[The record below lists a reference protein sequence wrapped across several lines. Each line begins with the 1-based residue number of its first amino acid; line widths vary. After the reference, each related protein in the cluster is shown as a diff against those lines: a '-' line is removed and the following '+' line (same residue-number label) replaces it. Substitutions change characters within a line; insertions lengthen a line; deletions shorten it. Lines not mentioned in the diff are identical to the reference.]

1 MDIDQVRGMVERL
14 AGQVQRG
21 EVAPELLERL
31 SWSDADLNNFVT
43 KYKRR
48 LRALRSAE
56 EKAEA
61 APDAL
66 EPTEGRPDA
75 HKRTL
80 RIVRGAGLDKA
91 IRSQDGKTGH
101 PTQKDEI
108 RDLFEAKKDTVSVE
122 YRDLVEAYYK
132 SLAGGE

>member
-1 MDIDQVRGMVERL
+1 MDVDQVRGMVERL
-14 AGQVQRG
+14 AGQVRTG

-31 SWSDADLNNFVT
+31 DWNGADLHNFVT

-48 LRALRSAE
+48 LKALRSSE
-56 EKAEA
+56 EKAA
-61 APDAL
+61 ADGL
-66 EPTEGRPDA
+66 EPTKGRPDE

-80 RIVRGAGLDKA
+80 RIVKGTGLDEA
-91 IRSQDGKTGH
+91 VRSQDGKTDQ

-122 YRDLVEAYYK
+122 YRELVEAYYR

>member
-1 MDIDQVRGMVERL
+1 MDVTQIRGMVERL

-31 SWSDADLNNFVT
+31 DWNGADLHSFVT

-48 LRALRSAE
+48 LKALRSAD
-56 EKAEA
+56 EKAKA

-66 EPTEGRPDA
+66 EPTKGHLGE

-80 RIVRGAGLDKA
+80 RIVKGTGLDKA
-91 IRSQDGKTGH
+91 VRSQDGKTDQ
-101 PTQKDEI
+101 PIQKDEI

-132 SLAGGE
+132 SLAGDE